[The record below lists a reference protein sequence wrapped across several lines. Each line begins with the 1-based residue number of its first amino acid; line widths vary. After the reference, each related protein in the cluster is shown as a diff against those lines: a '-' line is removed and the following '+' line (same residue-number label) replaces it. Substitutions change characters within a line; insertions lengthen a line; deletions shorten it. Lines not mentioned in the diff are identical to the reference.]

1 MNPKQVYD
9 LNDVKEQLF
18 PYTKSDSEIDFSID
32 SFQDFKDQME
42 KIFILK
48 KLNQYNWNISKTA
61 EVIGIQRSHL
71 YNKIKKYGLEKED
84 K

>member
-1 MNPKQVYD
+1 
-9 LNDVKEQLF
+9 
-18 PYTKSDSEIDFSID
+18 
-32 SFQDFKDQME
+32 ME

-48 KLNQYNWNISKTA
+48 KLNQYNWNISKAA